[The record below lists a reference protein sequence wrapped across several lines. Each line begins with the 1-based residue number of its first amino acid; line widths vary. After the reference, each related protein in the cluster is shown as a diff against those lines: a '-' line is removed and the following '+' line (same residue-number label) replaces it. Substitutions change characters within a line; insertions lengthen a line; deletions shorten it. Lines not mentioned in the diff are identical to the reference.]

1 MALTLLLERDGAF
14 KEQKEIQGFSLDAL
28 CSQFG
33 VTPHDRH
40 TAGGDAF
47 ITAQVFL
54 RLLRLAK
61 RHGRI
66 TLGELCEPFESLD
79 PHPY

>member
-1 MALTLLLERDGAF
+1 M
-14 KEQKEIQGFSLDAL
+14 
-28 CSQFG
+28 FG

-54 RLLRLAK
+54 RLLRAAHK
-61 RHGRI
+61 VERN
-66 TLGELCEPFESLD
+66 TLEAILDPYPFET
-79 PHPY
+79 